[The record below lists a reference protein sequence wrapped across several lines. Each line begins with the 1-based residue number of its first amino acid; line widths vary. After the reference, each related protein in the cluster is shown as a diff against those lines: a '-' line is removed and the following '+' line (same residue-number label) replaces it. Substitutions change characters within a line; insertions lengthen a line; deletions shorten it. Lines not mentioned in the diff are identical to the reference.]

1 MIKFNLQ
8 VAAFRRKYLANHAI
22 AEAVTLATLTAL
34 IGYFNRF
41 LRIDMTSSMAILFR
55 ECEGGGNVFNL
66 CQSVFQKHSLC
77 TILISNRYMMLRTSD
92 QWHISNSLLL
102 ATIIR
107 TGLVVISYGCKVPA
121 GIFVPS
127 MAIGATFGRMVGII
141 VKAMNQWA

>member
-77 TILISNRYMMLRTSD
+77 TILISNRYMMFRTSD